1 MAVFRGTNDH
11 DNLSGGNG
19 NDTLYGLGGDD
30 TLSGGPGADYLDGGE
45 GWDRAEYTGSD
56 AGVSVNLATGRG
68 SGGDAE
74 GDTLSGFEDVAG
86 SPHDDTLVG
95 DGRDNW
101 LRGRAGAD
109 SLDGGGGRDWL
120 DYWGSNA
127 GVSVNLA
134 TGEASGGHAEGDTFS
149 GFRDIGGS
157 SHDDTLI
164 GDDHDNWLRGRAGAD
179 SLVGG
184 EGWDWLDYRWSDAG
198 VSVNL
203 ATGEASGGRAEGDTF
218 SGFEAVQGSAHD
230 DTLIGDDHHNWLRG
244 RAGADSLVGG
254 EGRDWLD
261 YWGSN
266 AGVSVN
272 LATGEASGGHAEGDT
287 FSGFREI
294 GGSSHDDTL
303 IGDDHDNWLRGR
315 AGADSLVGG
324 KGWDWLDYWGSNA
337 DVSVNLATGEAS
349 GGRAEGD
356 TFSGFEAVQGSA
368 HDDTL
373 IGDDHHNWLRGRA
386 GADSLVG
393 GEGRDWLDYWGSNAG
408 VSVNLATG
416 EASGGHAEGD
426 TFSGFRDIGGS
437 SHDDTLIG
445 DDHHNW
451 LRGRAGADSLVGGE
465 GRDWLDY
472 RGSDAGVSVNLATGE
487 ASGGHA
493 EGDTFSGVERV
504 RGSAHDDT
512 LTGDAGDNTLR
523 GDGGA
528 DSLDGGAG
536 EDWLSY
542 YDSDVGV
549 SVNLATGAA
558 SGGDAQG
565 DTFRNVERIYGS
577 SHNDT
582 LTGDDG
588 NNQLDGHLGDDVLTG
603 GRGDDTFTFFNGDG
617 APGNDTIT
625 DFTDG
630 EDRISFEWWTAAPS
644 FAQIRDAAMS
654 IAGGVRLDLSAL
666 GGGTVDVMGIAL
678 ADLDASDFDF
688 LAPPPPPTIPAPV
701 PNDNP
706 ATTESGTDVAD
717 TLNGGAGNDNVY
729 GEAGNDALLGGAGDD
744 YVSGGDGDDQLWG
757 EAGNDGLDGGAGS
770 DLVYGEGGND
780 TIAGGAGSDIV
791 LGGEG
796 HDQIRGDAGDDRIW
810 GEGGN
815 DTVDGGEGADF
826 LSGGPG
832 NDLLAGGAGKDY
844 LDGGAGNDTLNG
856 GAGIDVLAGGAGD
869 DTLYGGSEGDTFFG
883 QAGADTFV
891 FAGGVNWVM
900 DFDPADRLD
909 VGMTLAQV
917 QAATQQ
923 GAHLHV
929 ALAGGGDLYLANT
942 VLAEVEADNLIA

>member
-109 SLDGGGGRDWL
+109 SLVGGEGRDWL

-149 GFRDIGGS
+149 GFREIGGS

-287 FSGFREI
+287 FSGVER
-294 GGSSHDDTL
+294 
-303 IGDDHDNWLRGR
+303 
-315 AGADSLVGG
+315 
-324 KGWDWLDYWGSNA
+324 
-337 DVSVNLATGEAS
+337 
-349 GGRAEGD
+349 
-356 TFSGFEAVQGSA
+356 VQGSA

-445 DDHHNW
+445 DDHDNW

-472 RGSDAGVSVNLATGE
+472 WGSNAGVSVNLATGE

-512 LTGDAGDNTLR
+512 LTGDAGDNALR
-523 GDGGA
+523 GGGGA

-810 GEGGN
+810 GEDGN

-917 QAATQQ
+917 QAAATQQ

-942 VLAEVEADNLIA
+942 VLAEIEADNLIA